1 MFCPELITDAISSFN
16 KYGKVILSYY
26 HIIIMRSCLQ
36 HLHFLLQDSNGSVCM
51 LSCSVISNSF
61 QPLGLQP
68 NRLLCPW
75 NSPDRSTGV
84 GCHFLFQGS
93 PQSRD
98 RTHVSY
104 ISCIAWQVLY
114 HQHKLGSQLYP
125 YSGMFY
131 SAVNRNENLA
141 HATEWMK
148 LEYISLGK
156 MSDIKR

>member
-1 MFCPELITDAISSFN
+1 MLLQIHVHAKS
-16 KYGKVILSYY
+16 LQ
-26 HIIIMRSCLQ
+26 SCLTLCDPMDCSPPGSSV
-36 HLHFLLQDSNGSVCM
+36 HGILQTRILEWVAMPSSRGS
-51 LSCSVISNSF
+51 S
-61 QPLGLQP
+61 QP
-68 NRLLCPW
+68 
-75 NSPDRSTGV
+75 
-84 GCHFLFQGS
+84 
-93 PQSRD
+93 RD